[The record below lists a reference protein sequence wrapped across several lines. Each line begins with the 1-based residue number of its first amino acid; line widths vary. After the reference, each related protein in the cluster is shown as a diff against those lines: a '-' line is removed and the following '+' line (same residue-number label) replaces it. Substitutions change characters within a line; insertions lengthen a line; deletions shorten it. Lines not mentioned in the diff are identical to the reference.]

1 MRRWQHKPQQK
12 NKMPKIKKPFGRGG
26 FGEAVETFFYPKE
39 TQISQINKKFDVI
52 DNRLD
57 KVIKVCNT
65 LKEQIKTMKEEK

>member
-1 MRRWQHKPQQK
+1 MA
-12 NKMPKIKKPFGRGG
+12 KIKKPFGRGG

-57 KVIKVCNT
+57 KVIKVCTT
-65 LKEQIKTMKEEK
+65 LKEQIKNIKEDK

>member
-1 MRRWQHKPQQK
+1 
-12 NKMPKIKKPFGRGG
+12 MPKIKKPFGRGG

-65 LKEQIKTMKEEK
+65 LKEQIKTIKEEK

>member
-1 MRRWQHKPQQK
+1 MA
-12 NKMPKIKKPFGRGG
+12 KIKKPFGRGG

-57 KVIKVCNT
+57 KVIKV
-65 LKEQIKTMKEEK
+65 